1 MACDT
6 SKLRA
11 MTGDP
16 LREYLQKAEL
26 CDEEPIKSPSRL
38 RINWPA
44 FAVGLGLVATLVW
57 VVFLGWLFG
66 RVVRLIP

>member
-1 MACDT
+1 
-6 SKLRA
+6 

-16 LREYLQKAEL
+16 LESSRVA
-26 CDEEPIKSPSRL
+26 DEEPIKSPRRL
-38 RINWPA
+38 PMNWPA

-57 VVFLGWLFG
+57 ALFLGWLLG